1 MRLLRTT
8 TKNLVILLV
17 VRGDFNRGILVLPK
31 TAHPLTKKGRPSGAW
46 QVSYSKHSA
55 QDNFKIMAPIQDL
68 SKVGKLAYSQTKLR
82 KCFKIM
88 EIS

>member
-68 SKVGKLAYSQTKLR
+68 SKVGKLAYSK
-82 KCFKIM
+82 KIAKNVLK
-88 EIS
+88 